1 VRGRFLFCT
10 MPQQSKTQHG
20 LRTVLAIFPVM
31 RKQATLPLP
40 PTPTPTLTPTLT
52 LTLTLTLT
60 RAPSPMVSSQIPSAT
75 LVVVA
80 SDAAALPA
88 DIQKDLQAS
97 WVTFK
102 GVAPRQALLAEALR
116 SEAFI

>member
-1 VRGRFLFCT
+1 

-52 LTLTLTLT
+52 LTLTLKLALT
-60 RAPSPMVSSQIPSAT
+60 GAFGQVDVERTDRTREAVGKEV
-75 LVVVA
+75 L
-80 SDAAALPA
+80 LE
-88 DIQKDLQAS
+88 
-97 WVTFK
+97 VTCL
-102 GVAPRQALLAEALR
+102 GLGLG
-116 SEAFI
+116 

>member
-1 VRGRFLFCT
+1 